1 MIKMTGIS
9 KSFSSNQ
16 VLKNVQF
23 SLGKGEIHALMGE
36 NGAGKSTLMK
46 IMAGIYSRDS
56 GTVEVKGEPVEFTS
70 PKQAEEAGISVI
82 HQELNILPYLSI
94 AENLFLGR
102 EETFGRTGILKTKE
116 MEKKTQKILA
126 DLGLDID
133 PASPASTLSV
143 GKQQI
148 VEIAKAL
155 SVDAEVIIMDEP
167 TAALTDREIDTL
179 FATIRQLQKQGVSFI
194 YISHRMEEIFSLCDR
209 ITILRDGEYVG
220 ERKISETSFEEIVQM
235 MVGRELGERFPER
248 KSAIGEVKLAVKG
261 LSRKD
266 CFENVSFELRKGEI
280 LSIAGLMGAGR
291 TEVVQSLFGYKKLDG
306 GTIEFDGLPIKIDSP
321 KKAKEIGIGYVT
333 EDRKSEGLIVDF
345 TVEENVSMTNFSAI
359 SKNGLISKKK
369 ERTLYDDM
377 VKRLGIRTSG
387 PEQSAKSLSG
397 GNQQKVV
404 IAKWLGIEPEL
415 LILDEPTRGVDVGA
429 KKEIYS
435 IINELAERGVAIL
448 MISSELPEVI
458 GMADRVLV
466 MHEGKVTADL
476 PKNEMTQERI
486 MHFATGGGN
495 IAVKEK

>member
-9 KSFSSNQ
+9 KAFSGNQ

-23 SLGKGEIHALMGE
+23 SLEHGEIHALMGE

-46 IMAGIYSRDS
+46 ILTGIYDRDS
-56 GTVEVKGEPVEFTS
+56 GTVEVKGQEVHFTT
-70 PKQAEEAGISVI
+70 PKQAEEAGIAVI
-82 HQELNILPYLSI
+82 HQELNILPHLSI
-94 AENLFLGR
+94 TDNLFLGR

-116 MEKKTQKILA
+116 MEKKTKQALL
-126 DLGLDID
+126 DLGLNVD
-133 PASPASTLSV
+133 PAAPASALSV
-143 GKQQI
+143 GQQQI

-155 SVDAEVIIMDEP
+155 SVDAEVIVMDEP

-179 FATIRQLQKQGVSFI
+179 FATIRGLQKRGVSFI

-209 ITILRDGEYVG
+209 ITILRDGEFVG
-220 ERKISETSFEEIVQM
+220 EKKISGTSFEEIVQM
-235 MVGRELGERFPER
+235 MVGRELGQRFPER
-248 KSAIGEVKLAVKG
+248 HSVIGDVKLSVKG

-266 CFENVSFELRKGEI
+266 CFEDISFELRKGEV
-280 LSIAGLMGAGR
+280 LGIAGLMGAGR
-291 TEVVQSLFGYKKLDG
+291 TEVAQSLFGYKKADK
-306 GTIEFDGLPIKIDSP
+306 GTVHFDGKTVKIDSP
-321 KKAKEIGIGYVT
+321 KAAKKLGIGYVT

-345 TVEENVSMTNFSAI
+345 TVEENVSMTNFSSI
-359 SKNGLISKKK
+359 SNKGLISSTK
-369 ERTLYDDM
+369 ERSLYKQM
-377 VKRLGIRTSG
+377 VERLGIRTSG
-387 PEQSAKSLSG
+387 PTQTAKSLSG

-435 IINELAERGVAIL
+435 IINELADRGVAIL

-466 MHEGKVTADL
+466 MREGKLTADL
-476 PKNEMTQERI
+476 PKSEMTQERI
-486 MHFATGGGN
+486 MHYATGGGTH
-495 IAVKEK
+495 AAEVQ

>member
-1 MIKMTGIS
+1 MIKMTDIS
-9 KSFSSNQ
+9 KSFSGNK

-23 SLGKGEIHALMGE
+23 SLEKGEIHALMGE

-56 GTVEVKGEPVEFTS
+56 GTIEVKGQAVEFTS
-70 PKQAEEAGISVI
+70 PKQAEAAGIAVI
-82 HQELNILPYLSI
+82 HQELNVLPHLSI
-94 AENLFLGR
+94 AENLFLGK
-102 EETFGRTGILKTKE
+102 EETFGRTGILKTKD
-116 MEKKTQKILA
+116 MEKKTRKILA

-248 KSAIGEVKLAVKG
+248 NSIIGEVKLAVKG

-266 CFENVSFELRKGEI
+266 CFEDVSFELRKGEI

-291 TEVVQSLFGYKKLDG
+291 TEVVQSLFGYKKLDA
-306 GTIEFDGLPIKIDSP
+306 GTIEFDGRPIKIDNP

-345 TVEENVSMTNFSAI
+345 TVEENVSMTNFSSI

-369 ERTLYDDM
+369 ERSLYDQM

-486 MHFATGGGN
+486 MHYATGGGN
-495 IAVKEK
+495 LAVKEK